1 MICRLL
7 NKLASSSILM
17 TWASLIARMGMAI
30 IVLPYIVVRFNA
42 EEISVW
48 LFILIINRL
57 RDIFDFGYLD
67 NISREVSYSKGQ
79 RLTSGLKLVIDFSNF
94 IYARNSTLCFIFLL
108 LSITAGFY
116 FKGHFEYFDCF
127 DSVFIILVVVVS
139 NSIYVYGNKYI
150 AILFGLDYISM
161 IRSWDTLFTLMNIGT
176 ILLGIIVFPSLIT
189 IITINSAWVVI
200 AVLRNRY
207 MASKVIF
214 YECPNKEP
222 LNEVNAFNA
231 DKIKKNA
238 NRDFFSSL
246 LTSGY
251 AQGFNYFISIFLP
264 LSFSNTY
271 LLLDNIVE
279 QIKNLSRV
287 PFYVNRPKM
296 AAQYKK
302 TGFLDIILIR
312 KYIMFSTLTLC
323 LSLFLFSIFAPYVL
337 DLIDSKVEFDST
349 IWLVICTYAM
359 IERLGAMHNQ
369 IYVIMNNKVI
379 AHKYLPITVLISTV
393 ILSFFL
399 FFNISPSF
407 YVLAFSLS
415 YLFTFYLPISQLNIR
430 EFSVKRLYFE
440 AYNYILCIVSVLLLI
455 FGVFYVN

>member
-7 NKLASSSILM
+7 NKLVSSSILM

-79 RLTSGLKLVIDFSNF
+79 RLTSGLKLVMDFSNF
-94 IYARNSTLCFIFLL
+94 IYARSSMLCFIFLL

-200 AVLRNRY
+200 AVVRNRY

-214 YECPNKEP
+214 YEFPNKEP

-296 AAQYKK
+296 AVLNIKK

-312 KYIMFSTLTLC
+312 KYIMFSTLTTMSEFILVFP
-323 LSLFLFSIFAPYVL
+323 FLLHMYWI
-337 DLIDSKVEFDST
+337 
-349 IWLVICTYAM
+349 
-359 IERLGAMHNQ
+359 
-369 IYVIMNNKVI
+369 
-379 AHKYLPITVLISTV
+379 
-393 ILSFFL
+393 
-399 FFNISPSF
+399 
-407 YVLAFSLS
+407 
-415 YLFTFYLPISQLNIR
+415 
-430 EFSVKRLYFE
+430 
-440 AYNYILCIVSVLLLI
+440 
-455 FGVFYVN
+455 

>member
-1 MICRLL
+1 
-7 NKLASSSILM
+7 
-17 TWASLIARMGMAI
+17 MAI

-94 IYARNSTLCFIFLL
+94 IYARNSMLCFIFLL

-302 TGFLDIILIR
+302 T
-312 KYIMFSTLTLC
+312 
-323 LSLFLFSIFAPYVL
+323 
-337 DLIDSKVEFDST
+337 
-349 IWLVICTYAM
+349 
-359 IERLGAMHNQ
+359 
-369 IYVIMNNKVI
+369 
-379 AHKYLPITVLISTV
+379 
-393 ILSFFL
+393 
-399 FFNISPSF
+399 
-407 YVLAFSLS
+407 
-415 YLFTFYLPISQLNIR
+415 
-430 EFSVKRLYFE
+430 
-440 AYNYILCIVSVLLLI
+440 
-455 FGVFYVN
+455 